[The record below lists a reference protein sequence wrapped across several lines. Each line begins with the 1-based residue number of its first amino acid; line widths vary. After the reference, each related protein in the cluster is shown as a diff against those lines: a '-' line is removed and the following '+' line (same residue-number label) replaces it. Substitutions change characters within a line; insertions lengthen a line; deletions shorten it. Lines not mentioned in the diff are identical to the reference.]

1 MVLYGLSNVD
11 FSMTPKQT
19 RRAHQK
25 TEKERKLNLGTYVGV
40 YCRICR
46 EEGHYAVRCPERKK
60 IKEKE
65 IRMDIVCFKCK
76 ETGHFVDKCP
86 NVKKKSRK
94 LGKEKKCF
102 RCKEVGH
109 LARNCPLKK
118 GDKKSKG
125 KEISTLEIMQGGG
138 TTS

>member
-1 MVLYGLSNVD
+1 
-11 FSMTPKQT
+11 
-19 RRAHQK
+19 
-25 TEKERKLNLGTYVGV
+25 
-40 YCRICR
+40 
-46 EEGHYAVRCPERKK
+46 
-60 IKEKE
+60 
-65 IRMDIVCFKCK
+65 MDIVCFKCK

-102 RCKEVGH
+102 RCKDIGH
-109 LARNCPLKK
+109 LARDCPLKK